1 MITWLRKRTGTLYG
15 GSNGFGIYSTWKKAQ
30 ESQRYLEM
38 SNAKGFK
45 VFSEA
50 KCKALK
56 EYNECSGDDFQG
68 PVPINFTIRREHID
82 AIKKSG
88 LSADAKIKV
97 VFKDKEPNFE
107 EVCI

>member
-1 MITWLRKRTGTLYG
+1 MAKKKNWYAIW
-15 GSNGFGIYSTWKKAQ
+15 GSNGLGIYSTWKKAQ

-68 PVPINFTIRREHID
+68 PVPIN

-107 EVCI
+107 EVCV

>member
-1 MITWLRKRTGTLYG
+1 MAKKKNWYAIW
-15 GSNGFGIYSTWKKAQ
+15 GSNGLGIYSTWKKAQ

-68 PVPINFTIRREHID
+68 PEPINFTIRREHID

-107 EVCI
+107 EVCV

>member
-1 MITWLRKRTGTLYG
+1 MKDVKRVYREE
-15 GSNGFGIYSTWKKAQ
+15 FD
-30 ESQRYLEM
+30 
-38 SNAKGFK
+38 
-45 VFSEA
+45 
-50 KCKALK
+50 KALK

-107 EVCI
+107 EVCV